1 MSDNIPNTEYITITS
16 NGIFVGGRPAT
27 KYRDTEIWDQWH
39 VVRDFKAFHD
49 SIMQEYNL
57 GISEMHV
64 ASTRLPWFT
73 EDMWASGDRMTPIL
87 NDDRI
92 GACFRVKCGEYGF
105 GSDDKWIYYDSFS
118 SAEYC
123 NGACAHRC
131 VGIAKQM
138 RYLLLSRFFNPT
150 LIFQHPAVTLKHKKE
165 KVARALADTD
175 LSTLVGQQIVLQ
187 NGYTITIAKS
197 NQSKR

>member
-27 KYRDTEIWDQWH
+27 KYRGTEICDRWL
-39 VVRDFKAFHD
+39 VVRNFEVFQA

-64 ASTRLPWFT
+64 ASTRLPLFT
-73 EDMWASGDRMTPIL
+73 EDIWASGDRMTPIL

-118 SAEYC
+118 SAECC
-123 NGACAHRC
+123 NGACALRC

-138 RYLLLSRFFNPT
+138 RYLLLSRFFNPS
-150 LIFQHPAVTLKHKKE
+150 LIFQHPAVTLQHQKE
-165 KVARALADTD
+165 KVAGALADTD